1 MKKSLL
7 IFAYCLP
14 LFAHAQ
20 QHYWQQEVNN
30 RIDVSLN
37 DIEHTLDGFIKIQYT
52 NHSPDT
58 LHFIWFHLWP
68 NAYKT
73 DRTAFSEQLLQN
85 GETDFYFSDKEQ
97 KGYINHLDFRVN
109 GNEAR
114 TEDHP
119 LYIDIVKVL
128 LPKPL
133 APGSQIEITTP
144 FHEKLPFN
152 FSRGGH
158 VGQSY
163 QITQWYPKPAVYDS
177 KGWHEMPYLNQ
188 GEFYSEF
195 GSFDVRI
202 TLPKNYVVA
211 ATGELQNEDEK
222 KWMIESRQELGDKNQ
237 GTRVREQEIK
247 HKTRPVYQKQPQTT
261 NLPTGQAGYKPQIIS
276 DKQTKTLQYK
286 QDNIHDF
293 AWFAD
298 KNFIVDHDT
307 IRLASGKMINA
318 YSFYLPEENSP
329 WKKSMQYIKDAV
341 RFRSSLIGEYPYHV
355 VSAVEAKTGIAG
367 GMEYPTITSI
377 PPQTSERKLESTI
390 EHEIGHNWFYGAL
403 ANNERDD
410 PWMDEGM
417 NSFYDNKFS
426 QQQFGTP
433 VQLLNTKEGWL
444 QKKLPDDIAHT
455 FIQTMADIKKDQP
468 IETSSED
475 FSNFNYG
482 LIAYR
487 KTSEWMKLLENY
499 LGAGV
504 FADCMKEYY
513 KRWQFKHPYPEDFK
527 KVVEEVSGKNVDTIF
542 VLLNK
547 KGRLQ
552 NDETKKSTHLTF
564 MFNLKETDKSN
575 YISVLP
581 ALGYNMYDKVMV
593 GAVIHNYNLPPN
605 HFQFILAPLYATNS
619 RQFNGIGKISYSW
632 YPDTKFQ
639 KIEFGLNGARFS
651 TLSGIDSNGNN
662 VFGGFYKIVPS
673 ARFTF
678 KNESARSAVEK
689 WIDFRTYIIGEKGFT
704 YLLNSI
710 DSNYYPSSQKYATRY
725 LNQLT
730 FNMEDD
736 RVLYPYNVQLQLQQA
751 SEWYRLNFTTNYF
764 FNYAKGGGMSVRFFA
779 AKFGYIGGNTV
790 SKEFATTI
798 YQPKLTASI
807 GEEDYTYSNYFLG
820 RNEFDGFASQQI
832 MMKDGGLKLR
842 TDLFQ
847 DLQGRS
853 DNWIAA
859 FNFNTT
865 LPQQIIPKIIPLK
878 IFFDIGTYAGGWG
891 SNPPTSKFLYVGGLQ
906 LSLLKNIIN
915 IYAPLVYS
923 SDFSNSL
930 KTVPQQNTF
939 LKKISFSIDIQNI
952 NFRRIFRNY
961 PF

>member
-1 MKKSLL
+1 VKKNLL
-7 IFAYCLP
+7 IFVYCLP
-14 LFAHAQ
+14 LITIAQ
-20 QHYWQQEVNN
+20 QRYWQQEVNN
-30 RIDVSLN
+30 TIDVSLN
-37 DIEHTLDGFIKIQYT
+37 DIEHTLSGFIKIQYT
-52 NHSPDT
+52 NNSPDT

-85 GETDFYFSDKEQ
+85 GRSDFYFSDKEQ

-109 GNEAR
+109 GTEAQ

-133 APGSQIEITTP
+133 APGSHIEITTP

-177 KGWHEMPYLNQ
+177 KGWHQMPYLDQ

-222 KWMIESRQELGDKNQ
+222 KWMNESRQESSDK
-237 GTRVREQEIK
+237 EQRTNVK
-247 HKTRPVYQKQPQTT
+247 KQTTSNKTQSGNKKQPQAT
-261 NLPTGQAGYKPQIIS
+261 NYKPQPVS
-276 DKQTKTLQYK
+276 DKETKTLQYK
-286 QDNIHDF
+286 QNNIHDF

-298 KNFIVDHDT
+298 KNFIVGHDT
-307 IRLASGKMINA
+307 LQLTSGRIIDV
-318 YSFYLPEENSP
+318 YSFYLPQENTP
-329 WKKSMQYIKDAV
+329 WEKSIRFIKDAI
-341 RFRSSLIGEYPYHV
+341 RFHSLLIGEYPYNTI
-355 VSAVEAKTGIAG
+355 SAVEARMGFDG

-377 PPQTSERKLESTI
+377 SPVKSEKSLDLTI
-390 EHEIGHNWFYGAL
+390 GHEVGHNWFYGIL
-403 ANNERDD
+403 ANNERRY
-410 PWMDEGM
+410 PWMDEGI
-417 NSFYDNKFS
+417 NTYYDKRYEEWKYKDENK
-426 QQQFGTP
+426 QQDTRNKSTWMAKKMP
-433 VQLLNTKEGWL
+433 DNREKLSLDIITKE
-444 QKKLPDDIAHT
+444 
-455 FIQTMADIKKDQP
+455 KKDQP
-468 IETSSED
+468 ISTSSED
-475 FSNFNYG
+475 FTEMNYD
-482 LIAYR
+482 LIAYS
-487 KTSEWMKLLENY
+487 KTGWWMKQLENS
-499 LGAGV
+499 LGKKM
-504 FADCMKEYY
+504 FDSCMHAYFRE
-513 KRWQFKHPYPEDFK
+513 WQFKHPYPEDFRQVLETTANKNLNEQFSLLDKNGSLTAAEKHK
-527 KVVEEVSGKNVDTIF
+527 KIKPAFLFSQKN
-542 VLLNK
+542 
-547 KGRLQ
+547 
-552 NDETKKSTHLTF
+552 
-564 MFNLKETDKSN
+564 TDKIN
-575 YISVLP
+575 YLNFAP
-581 ALGYNMYDKVMV
+581 AVGYNMYDKFMIGV
-593 GAVIHNYNLPPN
+593 VIHNINLPPN
-605 HFQFILAPLYATNS
+605 NFQFVLVPLYATNS
-619 RQFNGIGKISYSW
+619 RQFNGIGDISYSW
-632 YPDTKFQ
+632 YPDNKFQ
-639 KIEFGLNGARFS
+639 KIEISLNGARFS
-651 TLSGIDSNGNN
+651 TLSGVDSNGNN
-662 VFGGFYKIVPS
+662 IFGGFYKIVPS
-673 ARFTF
+673 IRFTF
-678 KNESARSAVEK
+678 KNENARSSMEK
-689 WIDFRTYIIGEKGFT
+689 WIDFRTYIIGEKSFT
-704 YLLNSI
+704 YLLNSK
-710 DSNYYPSSQKYATRY
+710 DSNFYPSPQKYTARY

-730 FNMEDD
+730 FNIEDF
-736 RVLYPYNVQLQLQQA
+736 RVLYPYNAQLQLQQA

-764 FNYAKGGGMSVRFFA
+764 FNYAKGGGVSVRFFA
-779 AKFGYIGGNTV
+779 AKFGYIGANSI
-790 SKEFATTI
+790 SKQFATTT

-820 RNEFDGFASQQI
+820 RNEFDGLASQQI

-859 FNFNTT
+859 LNFNTT
-865 LPQQIIPKIIPLK
+865 LPKKIIPAIIPLK
-878 IFFDIGTYAGGWG
+878 IFLDIGTYAGGWS

-923 SDFSNSL
+923 SDFSRSL

-939 LKKISFSIDIQNI
+939 MKKISFSIDVQHI
-952 NFRRIFRNY
+952 NFRRIFRNT